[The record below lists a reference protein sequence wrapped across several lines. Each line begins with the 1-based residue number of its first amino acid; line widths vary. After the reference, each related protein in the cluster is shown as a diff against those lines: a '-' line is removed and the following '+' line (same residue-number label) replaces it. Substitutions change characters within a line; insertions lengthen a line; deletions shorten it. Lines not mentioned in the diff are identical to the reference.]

1 MLIKPCKFLFSK
13 THEMVKYTPTNYAL
27 RIMHYELN
35 HFRLASVDTPS
46 LLHRISIVTPSKRWT
61 IYGVSMEYVWSILG
75 RKWGERWPLPR
86 KEEAREPTK
95 MSAKQQRKLIY
106 IFFAFRLPPYGGKS
120 DVDNIGVCAKR
131 GERPLFLV
139 LSSSNYPPF
148 FLTMIKK

>member
-1 MLIKPCKFLFSK
+1 MAKKNRHKIVKGDKFPRIANYVLQIVLRMLIKPCKFLFSK
-13 THEMVKYTPTNYAL
+13 THEMVKHTPTNYAL

-35 HFRLASVDTPS
+35 SFRLASVDSPS

-95 MSAKQQRKLIY
+95 MLAK
-106 IFFAFRLPPYGGKS
+106 
-120 DVDNIGVCAKR
+120 
-131 GERPLFLV
+131 
-139 LSSSNYPPF
+139 
-148 FLTMIKK
+148 